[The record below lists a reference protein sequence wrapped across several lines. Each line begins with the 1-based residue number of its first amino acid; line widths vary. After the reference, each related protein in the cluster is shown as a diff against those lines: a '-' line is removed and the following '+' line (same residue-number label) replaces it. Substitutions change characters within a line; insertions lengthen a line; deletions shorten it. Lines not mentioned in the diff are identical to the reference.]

1 VIIILGVCVLRPKTA
16 PSSQDAGPMGVNP
29 MALLG
34 QEGAQKDY
42 YYYYYYTIFGNT
54 QRSCM
59 YIHSFIHPSIQ

>member
-1 VIIILGVCVLRPKTA
+1 VRAAHSLCTSESGTLIMYMA

-42 YYYYYYTIFGNT
+42 YYYYYYV
-54 QRSCM
+54 QVRAA
-59 YIHSFIHPSIQ
+59 HSLCTGI